1 MLKNYIKIAFRNL
14 QKHKGYSAIN
24 IMGLAIG
31 IACCLLILVYVKYQL
46 SFDQFH
52 EKADRIVRVSVETP
66 GQSYAMTPAM
76 VGPSLSQIA
85 PEVEHWVR
93 LYEPTGNNPVVVN
106 YEEKIFQEES
116 FFYADSSFFDI
127 FTFEFIAGN
136 PETALQNPR
145 SLVLPVSTAEKLFGT
160 TDAIGETVQVRIFD
174 LEHNFEV
181 TGVIKDV
188 PSNSHFSFD
197 YLGSLNTMQGWYPLH
212 DSEVR
217 GATFYTY
224 LLLLNRESI
233 PSLENTAE
241 QFVETR
247 LPADR
252 ISGLEF
258 TPLTDLYLR
267 SNFDFEIQPM
277 GSIRS
282 VIGFAFLAFMV
293 LLIATINYVN
303 LATARSS
310 QRGTEVGIRKALGA
324 RKSQLIK
331 QFYGESTLLTL
342 LALALALVLVELFK
356 DPFFAMMDQPVE
368 FSFIA
373 DPSAWILLL
382 AIVIVTASLA
392 GSYPAFLLSSYQPAR
407 VLKGLFGKKGS
418 DGTFRKGLVVFQ
430 FAISTLLILSTVIIY
445 QQTDFV
451 LTKNLGFDTEQV
463 VVLPARDSELVP
475 RQGLLK
481 GEILRQP
488 GVVSATY
495 MSNIPG
501 KAFGGYGS
509 QHTPDSEIITTSA
522 GASDADLV
530 ETLGVELLAGNG
542 FPKSPGY
549 SRESGYVYLI
559 NETLAN
565 AHGWTPE
572 EATGKRF
579 NVLGDRHGEIVGVMK
594 DFNYQSLRE
603 EVEPLALFMHEG
615 MYNYLLVKLSPQDIR
630 DSIASLEQVWQEIAP
645 HRPFEFEFMD
655 QQLNALYL
663 SELQTRNLL
672 LVFSGLAI
680 FIACLGLFGLSSF
693 MIERRSK
700 EIGIRK
706 VLGASVSKIVVLL
719 SSDFLKLAGIGFIIG
734 TPVAWYFMEEWL
746 TNFAYRIDIGLSV
759 FLAVGLIA
767 ITATIVTVSWQSVKA
782 ALMNPVK
789 SLRSE

>member
-31 IACCLLILVYVKYQL
+31 IACCLLILFYVKYQF

-52 EKADRIVRVSVETP
+52 EKADRIVRVAVETP

-76 VGPSLSQIA
+76 VGPSLGQVA
-85 PEVEHWVR
+85 PEVERWVR
-93 LYEPTGNNPVVVN
+93 LYEPTGDNPVIIN
-106 YEEKIFQEES
+106 YEEKVFEEES

-127 FTFEFIAGN
+127 FTFQFIAGN
-136 PETALQNPR
+136 PETALRKPR
-145 SLVLPVSTAEKLFGT
+145 SLVLPVSTAEKLFGS
-160 TDAIGETVQVRIFD
+160 TDVIGEIVQARNFD
-174 LEHNFEV
+174 SEYNFEV

-197 YLGSLNTMQGWYPLH
+197 YLGSLNTLDGWYPLH

-224 LLLLNRESI
+224 LLLSNGQNL

-258 TPLTDLYLR
+258 TPLTDLYLH

-324 RKSQLIK
+324 GKSQLIK
-331 QFYGESTLLTL
+331 QFYGESTLITL
-342 LALALALVLVELFK
+342 LAVALALVLMELFK
-356 DPFFAMMDQPVE
+356 DPFFTIMNQPVE
-368 FSFIA
+368 FSFFT
-373 DPSAWILLL
+373 DPSAWILLF
-382 AIVIVTASLA
+382 AIVLITAVLA

-407 VLKGLFGKKGS
+407 VLKGLLGTKGS
-418 DGTFRKGLVVFQ
+418 DGTLRKGLVVFQ
-430 FAISTLLILSTVIIY
+430 FAISTLLILLTVIIY

-451 LTKNLGFDTEQV
+451 LTKDLGFDKEQV
-463 VVLPARDSELVP
+463 VVLPARDSELAP
-475 RQGLLK
+475 RQDLLK
-481 GEILRQP
+481 SEILRQP
-488 GVVSATY
+488 GVLSATY

-501 KAFGGYGS
+501 KVFGGYGS
-509 QHTPDSEIITTSA
+509 QHTPDSGIITTSA
-522 GASDADLV
+522 GAADADLV
-530 ETLGVELLAGNG
+530 ETLGIELLAGNS
-542 FPKSPGY
+542 FTKNPWY
-549 SRESGYVYLI
+549 SREQGYRYLI

-565 AHGWTPE
+565 AHGWTPD
-572 EATGKRF
+572 EAVGKRF
-579 NVLGDRHGEIVGVMK
+579 KLGNREGEIVGVMR

-603 EVEPLALFMHEG
+603 EVEPLALYMHEE

-630 DSIASLEQVWQEIAP
+630 ESIASLEHVWQDIAP
-645 HRPFEFEFMD
+645 HRSFEFEFID
-655 QQLNALYL
+655 QQLNSLYV

-706 VLGASVSKIVVLL
+706 VLGASVSKIVLLL

-767 ITATIVTVSWQSVKA
+767 IVITILTVSWQSIRA
-782 ALMNPVK
+782 AVANPVN
-789 SLRSE
+789 SLRIE